1 MRVKNGDTVRPE
13 PHQCGKTISRSQ
25 FEQASLVSVCC
36 SAHGSIQFTSAAN
49 VKVWLIGPNKLLI
62 AEELIL
68 SNIHKAL
75 SSPVGVSFCML
86 ALAAVPEWMKWVQE
100 QCYEHGQTRVTKSVW
115 RHTDTLTAHY
125 PCHRKRAPLS
135 HNDNGG
141 STSEGNITAGS
152 SAYFTL
158 CVILGT
164 AAARYW
170 DVFSPN
176 DFWLNVSLS
185 FSHQSDSV
193 WLWSSGFTRVDVYR
207 QPNED
212 KKWYRK
218 SNVWDF
224 GNKNTY
230 LDNESKIEYFLYEY
244 KYWLN

>member
-1 MRVKNGDTVRPE
+1 MRVENSDTVRPE
-13 PHQCGKTISRSQ
+13 PHQCGKTISMSQ
-25 FEQASLVSVCC
+25 FEQASLASVCC
-36 SAHGSIQFTSAAN
+36 SAHGSIRFTSAAN
-49 VKVWLIGPNKLLI
+49 VKVWLMGPNKLLI

-75 SSPVGVSFCML
+75 SGPVGVSFCML
-86 ALAAVPEWMKWVQE
+86 ALATVPEWMERVQE

-125 PCHRKRAPLS
+125 PCHSKRAPLS

-164 AAARYW
+164 VARYW

-185 FSHQSDSV
+185 FPISPTQCGYDQVESPVLMCIAS
-193 WLWSSGFTRVDVYR
+193 LMG
-207 QPNED
+207 

-218 SNVWDF
+218 SIVWDY
-224 GNKNTY
+224 GNNNTH
-230 LDNESKIEYFLYEY
+230 LDNESKIKYFLYKY
-244 KYWLN
+244 K